1 MTKITEASKLTVGR
15 KGKVCLNKSDSV
27 SIPSQNVELDPRSKT
42 ETLKAARNYIAT
54 GDKVTI
60 KGTGKARK
68 QTATWY

>member
-15 KGKVCLNKSDSV
+15 KGKVSLNQSDSV
-27 SIPSQNVELDPRSKT
+27 SIPSQNVKLDPRSKT
-42 ETLKAARNYIAT
+42 ETLKAARNHIPT